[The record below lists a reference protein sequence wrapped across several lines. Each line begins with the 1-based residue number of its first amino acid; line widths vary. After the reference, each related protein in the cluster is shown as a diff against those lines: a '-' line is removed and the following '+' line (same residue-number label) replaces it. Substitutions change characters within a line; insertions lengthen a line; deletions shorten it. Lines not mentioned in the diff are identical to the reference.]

1 MKAAKSQTMLPVAG
15 TDMLLPVTE
24 LTGAKE
30 GETITLSAGVHSR
43 EYAGV
48 QALTELAQELDP
60 RQVRGTIRLLHC
72 CNYEGFL
79 RRSADVVPQ
88 DGKNLNRE
96 FPRRPWG
103 NPHPAAGRL
112 FGAGVYRTHRL
123 PGGFALR
130 RLLRKP
136 DAPSL
141 LPRHR
146 RPGGAGGFPGGWRSS
161 PRCPTWWNPRRKT
174 AFTAGRDNGACQ
186 PFCWSGGG
194 CGLVEP
200 AAIKGHKRDALRL
213 LRGLGFL
220 EDGEPV
226 PPAAHQV
233 ITTAFYEN
241 APESGC
247 WCPAKAAGDFIR
259 EGEALGEI
267 RNLFGKVLR
276 RVTAKVSGGHPLPDG
291 FPGH

>member
-96 FPRRPWG
+96 FPGDPGGTPTQRLAAFLEQEFIERTDYLVDLHSG
-103 NPHPAAGRL
+103 GFCESLTPHLYFHGTAAPEVRAVSPADGGAHHGALPGGILGGKRLLQLGGTTGRASHFVGAGRL
-112 FGAGVYRTHRL
+112 
-123 PGGFALR
+123 
-130 RLLRKP
+130 
-136 DAPSL
+136 
-141 LPRHR
+141 
-146 RPGGAGGFPGGWRSS
+146 RPGGA
-161 PRCPTWWNPRRKT
+161 RC
-174 AFTAGRDNGACQ
+174 
-186 PFCWSGGG
+186 
-194 CGLVEP
+194 
-200 AAIKGHKRDALRL
+200 
-213 LRGLGFL
+213 
-220 EDGEPV
+220 
-226 PPAAHQV
+226 HQR
-233 ITTAFYEN
+233 
-241 APESGC
+241 P
-247 WCPAKAAGDFIR
+247 
-259 EGEALGEI
+259 
-267 RNLFGKVLR
+267 
-276 RVTAKVSGGHPLPDG
+276 
-291 FPGH
+291 